1 MRIRDDNL
9 KFGYCSP
16 IRIVVNHQHH
26 HDPSPGKLLPDPR
39 QHRVS
44 FRMTDTFHKMEKTA
58 FIGAAHG
65 MFLDEP
71 LRSYRDSVAAGGGA

>member
-1 MRIRDDNL
+1 MIWIIL
-9 KFGYCSP
+9 ALGLIAAAP
-16 IRIVVNHQHH
+16 ILTFATA
-26 HDPSPGKLLPDPR
+26 SLMTEFGKLLPDPR